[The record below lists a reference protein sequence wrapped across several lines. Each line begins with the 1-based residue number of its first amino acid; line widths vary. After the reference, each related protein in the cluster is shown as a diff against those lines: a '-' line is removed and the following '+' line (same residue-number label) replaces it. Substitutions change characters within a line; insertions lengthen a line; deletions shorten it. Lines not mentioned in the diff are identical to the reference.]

1 MCRQTALTYKKQQC
15 RIRNMSEIQQTTPS
29 KFRQQLWFK
38 VLIALI
44 LGFAVGTLFSENLAL
59 IDSATAKSIGQW
71 LALPGTIFMMLLKFI
86 VLPLVLSSVI
96 LGIASSND
104 VRAIKTLGFGV
115 IYILLTSTIA
125 IALAFLLAGWIQP
138 GAVMNSDYL
147 GSLTNPDMKQL
158 DLTENGLIGIITGI
172 FPNNVFSHLSKNQM
186 LQVVVAAIIFG
197 FGLLHMDRKSARPLL
212 ELMESV
218 QSLCMTIVLW
228 LMKYTPIVVF
238 GLIAN
243 VIITKGL
250 GAISAV
256 SMFFANVLIGLLCII
271 ALYLVLV
278 ALVANKSPMTFLKN
292 CREVMALALATSSS
306 SATMPVTL
314 RVTETL
320 HGVKPQVSRLIV
332 PLGTT
337 INMDATAMYQATV
350 VLFIAQ
356 AFGIDLTNT
365 QMVTIVLLS
374 LVASIGAPG
383 IPSSSL
389 PILAGTL
396 ASQGLP
402 VEGMALILGVD
413 RLLDMGRSVVNVTGD
428 MTAATV
434 MNRFINDDSAV
445 PNKKT

>member
-1 MCRQTALTYKKQQC
+1 
-15 RIRNMSEIQQTTPS
+15 MSETEKPTNTH
-29 KFRQQLWFK
+29 FRQQLWFK
-38 VLIALI
+38 VLIALF
-44 LGFAVGTLFSENLAL
+44 LGFSVGSLLSENFGLVNVN
-59 IDSATAKSIGQW
+59 TARTLGQW

-104 VRAIKTLGFGV
+104 VKALKTLGFGV
-115 IYILLTSTIA
+115 SYILCTSALA
-125 IALAFLLAGWIQP
+125 IALAFVLAGWIQP
-138 GAVMNSDYL
+138 GLVMNPEYL
-147 GSLTNPDMKQL
+147 GQLSPPEMQRL
-158 DLTENGLIGIITGI
+158 DLTENGLIGMITGI
-172 FPNNVFSHLSKNQM
+172 FPTNIFSHLSQNQM
-186 LQVVVAAIIFG
+186 LQVVVAAIIIG
-197 FGLLHMDRKSARPLL
+197 FGLLHMDNKSAQPLL
-212 ELMESV
+212 ALMESV

-256 SMFFANVLIGLLCII
+256 SLFFINVLIGLLCII
-271 ALYLVLV
+271 LVYLFIIAVF
-278 ALVANKSPMTFLKN
+278 AKKSPWEFLRN

-314 RVTETL
+314 RVTESL
-320 HGVKPQVSRLIV
+320 HGVKPQISRLII

-356 AFGIDLTNT
+356 AFGIDLTT
-365 QMVTIVLLS
+365 AQMVTIVLLS

-383 IPSSSL
+383 IPSASL

-434 MNRFINDDSAV
+434 LNRYIN
-445 PNKKT
+445 NKSND